1 MAELMSGDSFQH
13 SEKEA
18 ALQKNVSVT
27 RWDNNIT
34 SETTDILAEEVAVA
48 LVFNGISHAVMM
60 ASPNDLFDFA
70 LGFSLTEG
78 IIKSSSDIYEFD
90 CVILDD
96 GLELQLTIAS
106 RRMTTLKEKRR
117 SLVGV
122 TGCGICGSESIEQ
135 VMRPVKKIRN
145 NALNVT
151 NTIRDQAIQ
160 TAVAMLEQHQPL
172 QNQTGAHHG
181 AAWCNLQ
188 GEIILIRE
196 DVGRHNALDKLI
208 GAMHHLNINIAEGF
222 VLVSSRA
229 IYEMVQKIAVSSIS
243 ALVSVSAPTALAL
256 RIAKLANIQLIGFAR
271 PNRHV
276 HYNITK
282 STI

>member
-1 MAELMSGDSFQH
+1 MSGDSFQH

-145 NALNVT
+145 NTLNVT

-229 IYEMVQKIAVSSIS
+229 SYEMVQKIAVSSIS

-276 HYNITK
+276 HYNATK
-282 STI
+282 STA